1 MRLTFSLLLLITICL
16 LVSVTFFS
24 HRSIAGNAALRGSSE
39 RGPVRMV
46 RFVLSD
52 DGLYPARMQVDQG
65 LLNLAVEDKTGR
77 SEGLLVESMQGDQRA
92 RVTQINL
99 AQDRLRGRAV
109 LRLPPG
115 RYVLSDAS
123 QPSHTAELIVNP

>member
-1 MRLTFSLLLLITICL
+1 MKLTFPLLLLLAISL
-16 LVSVTFFS
+16 LVSAAFF
-24 HRSIAGNAALRGSSE
+24 HPRPIAGEATAQAE

-77 SEGLLVESMQGDQRA
+77 SEGLLVESIQGNQRV
-92 RVTQINL
+92 RVTQISRGP
-99 AQDRLRGRAV
+99 DRSRGRA
-109 LRLPPG
+109 LLKLPPG
-115 RYVLSDAS
+115 RYLVSDAS
-123 QPSHTAELIVNP
+123 QPRHTAELIVKP

>member
-1 MRLTFSLLLLITICL
+1 MRLTLLVLSLLAICL
-16 LVSVTFFS
+16 LISAAFFYP
-24 HRSIAGNAALRGSSE
+24 RSIASEASLQGTSE

-52 DGLYPARMQVDQG
+52 DGLYPARMQIDRG

-77 SEGLLVESMQGDQRA
+77 SEGLLVESIQGDQRS
-92 RVTQINL
+92 RVTQINRL
-99 AQDRLRGRAV
+99 QDRPRGRA
-109 LRLPPG
+109 LLNLLAG
-115 RYVLSDAS
+115 RYLVSDAS

>member
-1 MRLTFSLLLLITICL
+1 MKLTFSLLLLITICL
-16 LVSVTFFS
+16 LVSAAFFYD
-24 HRSIAGNAALRGSSE
+24 RSVAGEVALQGNSE

-65 LLNLAVEDKTGR
+65 MLNLAVEDKTGK
-77 SEGLLVESMQGDQRA
+77 SEGLLVESTQGSQRA
-92 RVTQINL
+92 RVTQINR

-115 RYVLSDAS
+115 RYLVSDAS
-123 QPSHTAELIVNP
+123 QPSHTAELTVNP

>member
-1 MRLTFSLLLLITICL
+1 MKLTFSLLLLLAISL
-16 LVSVTFFS
+16 LVSAAFF
-24 HRSIAGNAALRGSSE
+24 HPRTVATAQDE

-77 SEGLLVESMQGDQRA
+77 SAGLLVDSLQGAQLS
-92 RVTQINL
+92 RVTQIGR
-99 AQDRLRGRAV
+99 APDRSRGRA
-109 LRLPPG
+109 LIRLTPG
-115 RYVLSDAS
+115 RYLVSDAS

>member
-1 MRLTFSLLLLITICL
+1 MKLTFSLLLLFATSL
-16 LVSVTFFS
+16 LVS
-24 HRSIAGNAALRGSSE
+24 AAFLYRQEATVQGTSE

-77 SEGLLVESMQGDQRA
+77 SEGLLVESLQGTQRS
-92 RVTQINL
+92 RVTQITR
-99 AQDRLRGRAV
+99 APDRSRGRA
-109 LRLPPG
+109 LLKLPPG
-115 RYVLSDAS
+115 RYLVSDAS
-123 QPSHTAELIVNP
+123 QPSHTAELVVNP

>member
-1 MRLTFSLLLLITICL
+1 MRLTFSLLLLTICL
-16 LVSVTFFS
+16 LVSATFFY
-24 HRSIAGNAALRGSSE
+24 HRSIAGDVALQGSSE

-52 DGLYPARMQVDQG
+52 DGLYPARMQVDEG

-92 RVTQINL
+92 RVTQINR

-115 RYVLSDAS
+115 RYVVSDAS
-123 QPSHTAELIVNP
+123 QPTHTAELIVNP

>member
-1 MRLTFSLLLLITICL
+1 MKLTFLLLPLIAICL
-16 LVSVTFFS
+16 LASRAFLIPSVTNEPQ
-24 HRSIAGNAALRGSSE
+24 GNSE

-52 DGLYPARMQVDQG
+52 DGLYPARMQVDRE

-77 SEGLLVESMQGDQRA
+77 SEGLLVESVNGDQRA
-92 RVTQINL
+92 RVTQINR
-99 AQDRLRGRAV
+99 AQGQLRTRS
-109 LRLPPG
+109 LIKLPPG
-115 RYVLSDAS
+115 RYLVSDAS